1 MRYMATIYVSD
12 VMESVALT
20 VEVQEW
26 EQQFGP
32 PETSVRAT
40 YVWPGVGADNA
51 VEWLARALFLASESM
66 SKAPSE
72 GRDGAMPMGAPH
84 TLSETGDRGV

>member
-26 EQQFGP
+26 QEQFGA
-32 PETSVRAT
+32 PETSLRAT
-40 YVWPGVGADNA
+40 YVWPGVGAPSPQ
-51 VEWLARALFLASESM
+51 EWLCRALFLASEGM
-66 SKAPSE
+66 SNAPAE
-72 GRDGAMPMGAPH
+72 GSAGASQMGGPH
-84 TLSETGDRGV
+84 TLSETGDRRI

>member
-26 EQQFGP
+26 AEQYGA
-32 PETSVRAT
+32 PETSLRAT
-40 YVWPGVGADNA
+40 YVWPGVGAGSPR
-51 VEWLARALFLASESM
+51 EWLGMALFLASEQLTTPDP
-66 SKAPSE
+66 KGGP
-72 GRDGAMPMGAPH
+72 GAAAMGGPH
-84 TLSETGDRGV
+84 TLSGSGDTRI